1 MLPAALAQ
9 LLQLVVDYPNKST
22 CDMRFLS
29 HIWEAF
35 LRWCAENFENK
46 VGIRVLGLG
55 DFCYR
60 QDKIG
65 ELEFHNPMFIMN
77 ESYAGSFG
85 LHDRRP
91 KNVQLA
97 GDVPV
102 VDLDMAAI
110 ASITTDLIGEVVT
123 KEVVDGALQDLVER
137 IGDVCAKPDEYG
149 IINID
154 FGFAK
159 LFCENKSIEFSF
171 GGGAPATALSSKSSH
186 ERFECA

>member
-1 MLPAALAQ
+1 MRLRRVVPSAPLCAQ
-9 LLQLVVDYPNKST
+9 LLQMVVDKPNKST

-102 VDLDMAAI
+102 VDLVRYDPWRQGRPHATRRSPGAWLARIFAPRVPRRARFTAA
-110 ASITTDLIGEVVT
+110 T
-123 KEVVDGALQDLVER
+123 QR
-137 IGDVCAKPDEYG
+137 Y
-149 IINID
+149 
-154 FGFAK
+154 
-159 LFCENKSIEFSF
+159 FS
-171 GGGAPATALSSKSSH
+171 G
-186 ERFECA
+186 